1 MNELQEFFN
10 SVAVEQK
17 KVAEEKARQ
26 EYWMMS
32 TRWANTKVE
41 KTKAY
46 GKQKQ

>member
-26 EYWMMS
+26 E
-32 TRWANTKVE
+32 E
-41 KTKAY
+41 KR
-46 GKQKQ
+46 